1 MNLKHLLESYKYNM
15 INVELQEINR
25 KSNESFGVLK
35 FNDDISSVFYLE
47 PKEEYVKSIQI
58 ISAATPS
65 KDLTL
70 SNQLKHTEKLLE
82 IIIKTIQILTYLN
95 EQEIKIILNS
105 LGLFDG
111 SFIEKKQLKHDKYY
125 FKIAVIDNLLM
136 LTIAIEE

>member
-1 MNLKHLLESYKYNM
+1 MNLKYLLESYKYNM

-25 KSNESFGVLK
+25 KPNESFGVLK

-95 EQEIKIILNS
+95 DQEIKIILNS

-111 SFIEKKQLKHDKYY
+111 SFIEKKQLKHDKYC
-125 FKIAVIDNLLM
+125 FKTAVIDNLLM